1 MQVTIIPCLSD
12 NYAYLLAAEG
22 SRDAVVVDPS
32 EAEPVQKELDRQGLR
47 LVGILCTHHHVDH
60 VGGNAELVARHP
72 GIPVYGY
79 ESDRG
84 RIPEQS
90 VFLKHE
96 EELDVAGLHFQA
108 LHIPGHTL
116 GALAYVGHGST
127 FTGDTLFASGCGR
140 LFEGTPAMMYESLNV
155 KLAKLPDETRVYCGH
170 EYTASNLKFAAH
182 VEPGNQAVATKAK
195 RVAELR
201 AGGKPTVPSTL
212 ADERATNPFMRCDS
226 SEIVASVEARLGS
239 DRSPAAVLGAVRAEK
254 DAFRG

>member
-12 NYAYLLAAEG
+12 NYAYLLTAEG

-60 VGGNAELVARHP
+60 VGGNRRARLASPRDPGLRLRVRSRTHP
-72 GIPVYGY
+72 RTVGVLEARGGAL
-79 ESDRG
+79 DRG
-84 RIPEQS
+84 TS
-90 VFLKHE
+90 V
-96 EELDVAGLHFQA
+96 
-108 LHIPGHTL
+108 PGTAHSWAHARRARL
-116 GALAYVGHGST
+116 RGARAT

-155 KLAKLPDETRVYCGH
+155 TLAKLPTRRASTAVH

-182 VEPGNQAVATKAK
+182 VEPGNQAVKSKAA
-195 RVAELR
+195 RVAALR
-201 AGGKPTVPSTL
+201 AEGKPTVPSTL

-226 SEIVASVEARLGS
+226 AEIIAQ
-239 DRSPAAVLGAVRAEK
+239 RSGAPR
-254 DAFRG
+254 